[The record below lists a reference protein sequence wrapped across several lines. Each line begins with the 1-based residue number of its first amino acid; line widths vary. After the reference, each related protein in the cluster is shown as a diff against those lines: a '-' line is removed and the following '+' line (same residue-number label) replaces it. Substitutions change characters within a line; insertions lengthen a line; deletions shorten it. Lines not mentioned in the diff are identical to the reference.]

1 MALSWLPPT
10 TIIATARAITRYR
23 NFKLDPTIQR
33 IIGRDLPA
41 PSGPLSGTWSVFVD
55 PELGTNQLGR
65 PDCHDFRSDVR
76 AFRENRQFALNAVDA
91 DLVADKDQRLRV
103 RVRPCVAVRVV
114 EHRGVWE
121 NLRRRAAG
129 FLVFNRGRLNAQPF
143 GRLL

>member
-33 IIGRDLPA
+33 IISRDLPA
-41 PSGPLSGTWSVFVD
+41 PLGNKPLSRTVSVFVD

-65 PDCHDFRSDVR
+65 PDCHDLRSDVR

-91 DLVADKDQRLRV
+91 DLVADKDQRL
-103 RVRPCVAVRVV
+103 
-114 EHRGVWE
+114 
-121 NLRRRAAG
+121 
-129 FLVFNRGRLNAQPF
+129 
-143 GRLL
+143 